1 VSTLR
6 GGRVARAR
14 EEMVCVVVAGIR
26 ETSRGRGG
34 IGDDGGILGCS

>member
-6 GGRVARAR
+6 WGRVARAR
-14 EEMVCVVVAGIR
+14 EEMICIVIAGIR
-26 ETSRGRGG
+26 EASRGGGG